1 MTTTVR
7 AEGGTF
13 ASLRFPQYRRL
24 WISGL
29 ITFMAVNAQSIGRGW
44 LARELTGSN
53 AGLGG
58 VLLGFG
64 FAMLIATPF
73 GGVAADRLPK
83 RSVLVLAQVLL
94 VISGLWIGLAVQFDF
109 VQYWMLMAASAI
121 QAVAFALYGPARM
134 AFIAELVEGPARSNA
149 IVLGQ
154 MSGETSRI
162 VGPTIAG
169 IMIGAATWGLGAVFL
184 ACGVLCG
191 VGTLLTLTLPPGRPA
206 ADREVRTPLAELR
219 DGLSYVKHRKDL
231 VLLVSCSLA
240 VVMIGYPFIAFLPSF
255 ADGVFDR
262 GSSGYGMLS
271 AISAVGALVAGLLSA
286 RRGGSNDEW
295 RYATMAGFGF
305 GGFLILLGLAPT
317 FWIALPLL
325 AITGGMSLAFQTTLQ
340 SLLLGLSEFEY
351 HGRIQSL
358 VMLGF
363 SGFGIAALPL
373 GLLADAIGLRGTFM
387 LMGAG
392 VIGIMALFAARQ
404 RVVRAREVTRDFG

>member
-1 MTTTVR
+1 MTTGGG

-13 ASLRFPQYRRL
+13 ASLQYPQYRRL

-29 ITFMAVNAQSIGRGW
+29 VVFLAVNAQGIARGW

-64 FAMLIATPF
+64 VAMLIATPF

-83 RSVLVLAQVLL
+83 RSVLMLAQLL
-94 VISGLWIGLAVQFDF
+94 LTISGLWIGFAVQFDF
-109 VQYWMLMAASAI
+109 VEYWMLMAASAI

-134 AFIAELVEGPARSNA
+134 AFIAELVEGPARTNA

-154 MSGETSRI
+154 MSSESSRI
-162 VGPTIAG
+162 IGPTIAG
-169 IMIGAATWGLGAVFL
+169 ILIGAATWGLGAVFL
-184 ACGVLCG
+184 ACGVLCALSML
-191 VGTLLTLTLPPGRPA
+191 VTITLPPGRPS

-219 DGLSYVKHRKDL
+219 DGLAYVRARGDL
-231 VLLVSCSLA
+231 VLLVGCSLA
-240 VVMIGYPFIAFLPSF
+240 VVMIGYPFLAFLPTL

-262 GSSGYGMLS
+262 GSSGYGLLS
-271 AISAVGALVAGLLSA
+271 ATSAVGALVAGLLSA
-286 RRGGSNDEW
+286 RRSGHHDEW
-295 RYATMAGFGF
+295 RYATVAGFGF
-305 GGFLILLGLAPT
+305 GGFLILLGAAPT

-340 SLLLGLSEFEY
+340 SLLLGLSEFDY

-387 LMGAG
+387 LMGGA
-392 VIGIMALFAARQ
+392 VVGIMAVFSARQ
-404 RVVRAREVTRDFG
+404 RRFRAREITLDFG

>member
-1 MTTTVR
+1 MATGVR

-13 ASLRFPQYRRL
+13 ASLKYPQYRRL

-29 ITFMAVNAQSIGRGW
+29 ITFLAVNAQGIARGW

-64 FAMLIATPF
+64 FAMLLATPF

-83 RSVLVLAQVLL
+83 RTVLFVAQTLL
-94 VISGLWIGLAVQFDF
+94 VISGLWIGIAVQFDF
-109 VQYWMLMAASAI
+109 VAYWMLMAASAI

-134 AFIAELVEGPARSNA
+134 AFIAELVDGPARTNA

-169 IMIGAATWGLGAVFL
+169 ILIAAATWGLGAVFL
-184 ACGVLCG
+184 ACGVLCA
-191 VGTLLTLTLPPGRPA
+191 VGTLLTLTLPPGRPS
-206 ADREVRTPLAELR
+206 ADREVRTPFAELR
-219 DGLSYVKHRKDL
+219 DGLSYVKARGDL
-231 VLLVSCSLA
+231 MLLVGCSLA
-240 VVMIGYPFIAFLPSF
+240 VVMIGYPFIAFLPTL

-262 GSSGYGMLS
+262 GSSGYGILS
-271 AISAVGALVAGLLSA
+271 ATSAVGALVAGLLSA
-286 RRGGSNDEW
+286 RRGTHNDEW
-295 RYATMAGFGF
+295 RYTTMAGFGF
-305 GGFLILLGLAPT
+305 GGFLILLGGAPT
-317 FWIALPLL
+317 FWVALPIL
-325 AITGGMSLAFQTTLQ
+325 AVTGGFSLAFQTTLQ
-340 SLLLGLSEFEY
+340 SLLLGLSEFDY

-373 GLLADAIGLRGTFM
+373 GLLADGIGLRGTFM
-387 LMGAG
+387 LMGAA
-392 VIGIMALFAARQ
+392 VIGIMAVFSARQ
-404 RVVRAREVTRDFG
+404 RRFRARELTLDFG